1 MAKTIRDP
9 FGKRYIGDERIRV
22 ITDTEAPQVGS
33 RAINVTNITSNSIT
47 ITWERA
53 IDNVTAM
60 GDIRYQVGLV
70 EDNNPQ
76 DSWRV
81 VCDERGINSY
91 TFTGLKPSTTYA
103 FFVRAYD
110 RKGNVLNYPL
120 DNGCMTATTA
130 KRIERPRPSGSVTRP
145 NTGTSTGTGTSSGT
159 VSGNTGQMTDDQR
172 RQQIRNYFNIQRSRD
187 KIADVIVS
195 TIEKQPRK
203 YIVSGQQAMM
213 LINETHNIY
222 NSKDDFMPINEA
234 GIYPGRLIYADKDL
248 VDGRPSDINFY
259 VANQTGKVTVNVNF
273 LATNVALSEKGVKA
287 DYSSVQAAVG
297 RILSRALASG
307 ALPPTNVE
315 STTTTSNSKE
325 KIAIDAGCSVDYL
338 GAKCKIDTS
347 TTKSQESFYQMES
360 FKQGFYQ
367 VSVEAEDRDSVN
379 YLGEGVT
386 VENVRQA
393 REKAP
398 LAIIKSVTYGR
409 IGYNIKKYDASSFTF
424 KGSQSASYKSYVE
437 ATGKEDIE
445 KSSTASSHF
454 ARIWGGSATTA
465 GKALIAGRSTNNNKS
480 ESEKIDKDF
489 TTEMTSNMEVSMKN
503 QGVPIS
509 FTVVYLASGREVGAY
524 LTGKYVESKYVP
536 LVNKLSMEM
545 TNSASTLLG
554 TECIQCVYSYKYI
567 QLDSMGNVVKED
579 SDWGMHKW
587 SKQNT
592 YYTNIELPQGCYFK
606 DNKITIKLESGRAA
620 GVKMKKGCEGSLNVT
635 GGKLKI
641 QIEGSYYD
649 YTLHLGGDSTCAHF

>member
-1 MAKTIRDP
+1 MAKTISDP
-9 FGKRYIGDERIRV
+9 LGKRIIGGERFRV
-22 ITDTEAPQVGS
+22 IKDTEAPTVGS
-33 RAINVTNITSNSIT
+33 RAINVTNITSDSIT

-53 IDNVTAM
+53 TDNVTAM

-103 FFVRAYD
+103 FFVKAYD
-110 RKGNVLNYPL
+110 RRGNVLQYPL
-120 DNGCMTATTA
+120 DNGCMTATTSN
-130 KRIERPRPSGSVTRP
+130 RVRPMPGRPSA
-145 NTGTSTGTGTSSGT
+145 GTSTGTD
-159 VSGNTGQMTDDQR
+159 TGPDTTGPITDDQR
-172 RQQIRNYFNIQRSRD
+172 RQQIRNYFNLQRSRD
-187 KIADVIVS
+187 KITDVMVS
-195 TIEKQPRK
+195 MIEKQPRK

-248 VDGRPSDINFY
+248 VNGRPSDVNFY

-273 LATNVALSEKGVKA
+273 LATNVALSEKGVTA
-287 DYSSVQAAVG
+287 DYASVQAAIG

-347 TTKSQESFYQMES
+347 TTKNQESFYQMES

-367 VSVEAEDRDSVN
+367 VSVEPEDRDSVN

-409 IGYNIKKYDASSFTF
+409 VGYNIKKYDASSFNF
-424 KGSQSASYKSYVE
+424 NGSQSASYKSYVE

-445 KSSTASSHF
+445 KSSNASTHF

-489 TTEMTSNMEVSMKN
+489 TTEMTSNMEVNMKN

-536 LVNKLSMEM
+536 LVNKLSLEM

-567 QLDSMGNVVKED
+567 QLDSMGNVVKEG

-587 SKQNT
+587 SQKNT

-606 DNKITIKLESGRAA
+606 DNKLTIKLESGRAA

-641 QIEGSYYD
+641 QIEGSYYYYD
-649 YTLHLGGDSTCAHF
+649 LHLGGDNTCAHF

>member
-1 MAKTIRDP
+1 MAKTISDP
-9 FGKRYIGDERIRV
+9 LGKRSIGGERFRV
-22 ITDTEAPQVGS
+22 IKDTEAPTVGS
-33 RAINVTNITSNSIT
+33 RAINVTNITSDSIT

-53 IDNVTAM
+53 TDNVTAM

-70 EDNNPQ
+70 EDNNSQ

-103 FFVRAYD
+103 FFVKAYD
-110 RKGNVLNYPL
+110 RRGNVLQYPL
-120 DNGCMTATTA
+120 DNGCMTATTSN
-130 KRIERPRPSGSVTRP
+130 RVRPMPGRPSA
-145 NTGTSTGTGTSSGT
+145 GTSTGTD
-159 VSGNTGQMTDDQR
+159 TGPDTTGPITDDQR
-172 RQQIRNYFNIQRSRD
+172 RQQIRNYFNLQRSRD
-187 KIADVIVS
+187 KITDVMVS
-195 TIEKQPRK
+195 MIEKQPRK

-248 VDGRPSDINFY
+248 VNGRPSDVNFY

-273 LATNVALSEKGVKA
+273 LATNVALSEKGVTA
-287 DYSSVQAAVG
+287 DYASVQAAIG

-347 TTKSQESFYQMES
+347 TTKNQESFYQMES

-367 VSVEAEDRDSVN
+367 VSVEPEDRDSVN

-409 IGYNIKKYDASSFTF
+409 VGYNIKKYDASSFNF
-424 KGSQSASYKSYVE
+424 NGSQSASYKSYVE

-445 KSSTASSHF
+445 KSSNASTHF

-489 TTEMTSNMEVSMKN
+489 TTEMTSNMEVNMKN

-536 LVNKLSMEM
+536 LVNKLSLEM

-567 QLDSMGNVVKED
+567 QLDSMGNVVKEG

-587 SKQNT
+587 SQNNT

-606 DNKITIKLESGRAA
+606 DNKLTIKLESGRAA
-620 GVKMKKGCEGSLNVT
+620 GAKMKQGCEGSLNVT

-641 QIEGSYYD
+641 QIEGSYYH
-649 YTLHLGGDSTCAHF
+649 YNLHLGGDNTCAHF

>member
-1 MAKTIRDP
+1 MAKTISDP
-9 FGKRYIGDERIRV
+9 LGKRIIGGERFRV
-22 ITDTEAPQVGS
+22 IKDTEAPTVGS
-33 RAINVTNITSNSIT
+33 KAINVTNITSDSIT

-53 IDNVTAM
+53 TDNVTAM

-103 FFVRAYD
+103 FFVKAYD
-110 RKGNVLNYPL
+110 RRGNVLQYPL
-120 DNGCMTATTA
+120 DNGCMTATTSN
-130 KRIERPRPSGSVTRP
+130 RVRPMPGRPSA
-145 NTGTSTGTGTSSGT
+145 GTSTGTD
-159 VSGNTGQMTDDQR
+159 TGPDTTGPITDDQR
-172 RQQIRNYFNIQRSRD
+172 RQQIRNYFNLQRSRD
-187 KIADVIVS
+187 KITDVMVS
-195 TIEKQPRK
+195 MIEKQPRK

-248 VDGRPSDINFY
+248 VNGRPSDVNFY

-273 LATNVALSEKGVKA
+273 LATNVALSEKGVTA
-287 DYSSVQAAVG
+287 DYASVQAAIG

-347 TTKSQESFYQMES
+347 TTKNQESFYQMES

-367 VSVEAEDRDSVN
+367 VSVEPEDRDSVN

-409 IGYNIKKYDASSFTF
+409 VGYNIKKYDASSFNF
-424 KGSQSASYKSYVE
+424 NGSQSASYKSYVE

-445 KSSTASSHF
+445 KSSNASTHF

-489 TTEMTSNMEVSMKN
+489 TTEMTSNMEVNMKN

-536 LVNKLSMEM
+536 LVNKLSLEM

-567 QLDSMGNVVKED
+567 QLDSMGNVVKEG

-587 SKQNT
+587 SQKNT

-606 DNKITIKLESGRAA
+606 DNKLTIKLESGRAA

-641 QIEGSYYD
+641 QIEGSYYYYD
-649 YTLHLGGDSTCAHF
+649 LHLGGDNTCAHF